1 VRWLGRETIAQSN
14 VNLKTGAAPIPME
27 NQKISVIMPAFNE
40 QETIIEILE
49 KVALE
54 KQSGLIDEVI
64 VINDGS
70 TDNTLTLLSGR
81 EDLYDQ
87 IISSD
92 TNHGKGHAVKLGL
105 RAAKHRYVLF
115 QDADMEYDP
124 TDYADLVQ
132 AVREYDAD
140 IVIGSRLSGG
150 KLVRVNYFWNRIGNR
165 AITFLFN
172 FLNNKTFTDIYSC
185 YLLLDTSLVNIEAL
199 KANSWNQQAEILGM
213 AIKNSKCAFEVPV
226 KYYGRTYDEGKK
238 IRPKDIFPVFLT
250 IIRQRFF

>member
-1 VRWLGRETIAQSN
+1 MHKLGRETIVQSN
-14 VNLKTGAAPIPME
+14 VKFRDKTILNPTE
-27 NQKISVIMPAFNE
+27 NQKVAVIMPAFNE
-40 QETIIEILE
+40 EKTIITILE

-70 TDNTLTLLSGR
+70 TDDTLALLNER

-87 IISSD
+87 MISSE

-105 RAAKHRYVLF
+105 EATKCRYVLF

-124 TDYADLVQ
+124 SDYADLVQ
-132 AVREYDAD
+132 AVHEYDAD

-172 FLNNKTFTDIYSC
+172 FVNNKTFTDIYSC
-185 YLLLDTSLVNIEAL
+185 YLLIDTSLLKIESL
-199 KANSWNQQAEILGM
+199 KAHSWNQQAEILGM
-213 AIKNSKCAFEVPV
+213 AIKKSKRAFEVPV

-238 IRPKDIFPVFLT
+238 IRPTDIFPVFMT

>member
-1 VRWLGRETIAQSN
+1 
-14 VNLKTGAAPIPME
+14 ME

-49 KVALE
+49 TVALE
-54 KQSGLIDEVI
+54 KQSGFIDEVI

-70 TDNTLTLLSGR
+70 TDNTLTLLSER

-87 IISSD
+87 IISSE

-105 RAAKHRYVLF
+105 RAAKYRYVLF

-124 TDYADLVQ
+124 TDYVDLVQ
-132 AVREYDAD
+132 AVRECNAD

-172 FLNNKTFTDIYSC
+172 LLNNKTFTDIYSC
-185 YLLLDTSLVNIEAL
+185 YLLLDTSLLNIDAL

-213 AIKNSKCAFEVPV
+213 AIKNSERAFEVPI

-238 IRPKDIFPVFLT
+238 IRPIDIFPVFLT